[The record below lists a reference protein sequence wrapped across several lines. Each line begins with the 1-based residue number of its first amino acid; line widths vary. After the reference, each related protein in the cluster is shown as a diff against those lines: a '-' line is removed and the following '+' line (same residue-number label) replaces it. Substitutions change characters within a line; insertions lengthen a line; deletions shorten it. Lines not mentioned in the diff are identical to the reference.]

1 MYKILN
7 LSTGRCYNGNLPN
20 FQHDIIKDIIY
31 PERTDAE
38 MELENINMI
47 LGILSNHN
55 IKPCYLEIIE
65 VEDAL

>member
-7 LSTGRCYNGNLPN
+7 LSTGRCYNGNLPD
-20 FQHDIIKDIIY
+20 FQHDTLKEIIY

-47 LGILSNHN
+47 CEILSKHKV
-55 IKPCYLEIIE
+55 KPCYLEIIE
-65 VEDAL
+65 VKE